1 MDSVERK
8 HVEKD
13 KVTVKVAFN
22 LTWKK
27 KGKTNLSRDGINKG
41 DQLDL
46 RSGQQFVEDFLCSAD
61 PSVFSIV
68 QFLVNNQMR
77 QRKTYEQYDKGCAKQ
92 EKITSSQV
100 LPTVMMIQQI
110 QNL

>member
-22 LTWKK
+22 LTWQK

-41 DQLDL
+41 D
-46 RSGQQFVEDFLCSAD
+46 
-61 PSVFSIV
+61 
-68 QFLVNNQMR
+68 
-77 QRKTYEQYDKGCAKQ
+77 
-92 EKITSSQV
+92 
-100 LPTVMMIQQI
+100 
-110 QNL
+110 